1 MSSIAEVLLS
11 RGYHVTGSDL
21 NKSEITDHLENRGAV
36 IHEGHQVDFL
46 GDADVVVYSSAVDP
60 RKNPETLKAEA
71 LRIPLIP
78 RSVMLGELMRM
89 KFGIGIA
96 GTHGKTT
103 TTTMAGMVVAEGG
116 FDPTIIVGGKVA
128 SFGSNA
134 VAGEGD
140 IIVIEADEYDRT
152 FLRLTPSLA
161 VITNI
166 EEEHL
171 DTYHDLADIKEAF
184 VEYANRVPFFGAAIV
199 CLDDPNVQE
208 IISRID
214 RRIRTYGTARQAE
227 IRAENIEQKGLLT
240 TFDVFL
246 RTERLGRIAIKS
258 PGLHNVRNALAAV
271 GVGLELD
278 MPFEKIA
285 AGLDKFS
292 GVYRRFQLL
301 GTAGEIMVVDDYAH
315 HPTEV
320 SVTLKAASAG
330 WQDRRIVAAFQPH
343 LYSRTRDCKEA
354 FARAFFNADVLVVTD
369 IYGAREEPIP
379 GIDGR
384 LIADL
389 ALQYGHRDVHYV
401 PDVAD
406 LPEKLMAITRAGDVV
421 ITMGAGTIWRF
432 GRKFFELL
440 EQGS

>member
-1 MSSIAEVLLS
+1 ME
-11 RGYHVTGSDL
+11 
-21 NKSEITDHLENRGAV
+21 
-36 IHEGHQVDFL
+36 
-46 GDADVVVYSSAVDP
+46 
-60 RKNPETLKAEA
+60 
-71 LRIPLIP
+71 
-78 RSVMLGELMRM
+78 
-89 KFGIGIA
+89 
-96 GTHGKTT
+96 KTT
-103 TTTMAGMVVAEGG
+103 TTTLTGMVVTEGG

-171 DTYHDLADIKEAF
+171 DTYRDLEDIKDAF

-199 CLDDPNVQE
+199 CLDDPHVQE
-208 IISRID
+208 IIGRVD
-214 RRIRTYGTARQAE
+214 RRIRTYGISRQAE
-227 IRAENIEQKGLLT
+227 IRAENIAQNGMQNE
-240 TFDVFL
+240 FDVFL
-246 RTERLGRIAIKS
+246 RSEKLGRVGINS
-258 PGLHNVRNALAAV
+258 PGIHNVRNALAAI

-278 MPFEKIA
+278 MPFSTIA
-285 AGLDKFS
+285 EGLRKFT

-301 GTAGEIMVVDDYAH
+301 GMAKDIMVVDDYAH

-320 SVTLKAASAG
+320 AVTLKAASAG
-330 WQDRRIVAAFQPH
+330 WQNRRVVAAFQPH

-369 IYGAREEPIP
+369 VYGAREEPIP

-384 LIADL
+384 LVAEL
-389 ALQYGHRDVHYV
+389 AQQYGHRDVHYV
-401 PDVAD
+401 PDVST
-406 LPEKLMAITRAGDVV
+406 LPEKLMEIVKAGDVV
-421 ITMGAGTIWRF
+421 ITMGAGTIWRY
-432 GRKFFELL
+432 GRKFFELI
-440 EQGS
+440 ERGPGN